1 MAETG
6 SHFNTATEKIN
17 QQANT
22 HEAFERAFNVH
33 AQQMG
38 NIHYQACFDPDQ
50 VLASADEYQERM
62 FEAVESGCFDELAGI
77 LHLSTELTY
86 DYHAIYDAPEFQE
99 LAMALAERMQA
110 LTERRDVLLA
120 DTSGHDTVS

>member
-6 SHFNTATEKIN
+6 SHFNTATEVLN
-17 QQANT
+17 QQADA
-22 HEAFERAFNVH
+22 HEAFERAFNIH

-62 FEAVESGCFDELAGI
+62 FEAVEAGCFDELTGI
-77 LHLSTELTY
+77 VHLSTELTY

-99 LAMALAERMQA
+99 LAAALAERMQS
-110 LTERRDVLLA
+110 LTQRRDVLLA
-120 DTSGHDTVS
+120 DMSGYDTVS